1 MYDYFRGRVTWPI
14 RDSTGRALG
23 FGARKLYEDDSIG
36 AKYINTPDTALYR
49 KNQVLYGI
57 DMAKAAIVK
66 KRQVVIVEG
75 YTDVMAMHLAG
86 VDTAIATCGTA
97 FGAEH
102 AKIVRRL
109 IADDSLGAV
118 QLIGPLKVDGQQLSS
133 RIVFTFDG
141 DAAGQKAA
149 IHAFGL
155 DAAFSTQAFVA
166 VADDNLDPC
175 DLRIKRGNEAVR
187 ALIANA
193 EPLYDFVIKTAIGRF
208 DTTYTTGQMGA
219 VKAVAPLIAQIRDR
233 SLLDLYSRKAVRQI
247 GVDLDIMQREVR
259 DARRKLNVRDEDA
272 YAPKR
277 RFAANAA
284 AAEPRMEQGVNP
296 YANPSARKALEHRDA
311 AEQSYYRIDDAVFI
325 CEQQFM
331 ATLIQVPLAVD
342 PTLFASLTLSSFM
355 TPVFRTLF
363 QAIAAAGGLPS
374 TDTPQGLWMHNL
386 TKAGGP
392 MLESVINE
400 LAVMQLPLP
409 PSDADT
415 ERASQQSQEINVQLR
430 KPTDDERRY
439 ASELIIR
446 LLDTGIMRRIGADK
460 RRMAQLPDGAEKIEL
475 LGQITKLET
484 LRKDLQARVFG
495 NNVA

>member
-1 MYDYFRGRVTWPI
+1 M
-14 RDSTGRALG
+14 
-23 FGARKLYEDDSIG
+23 
-36 AKYINTPDTALYR
+36 
-49 KNQVLYGI
+49 
-57 DMAKAAIVK
+57 
-66 KRQVVIVEG
+66 
-75 YTDVMAMHLAG
+75 
-86 VDTAIATCGTA
+86 
-97 FGAEH
+97 
-102 AKIVRRL
+102 
-109 IADDSLGAV
+109 
-118 QLIGPLKVDGQQLSS
+118 
-133 RIVFTFDG
+133 
-141 DAAGQKAA
+141 
-149 IHAFGL
+149 
-155 DAAFSTQAFVA
+155 
-166 VADDNLDPC
+166 
-175 DLRIKRGNEAVR
+175 
-187 ALIANA
+187 
-193 EPLYDFVIKTAIGRF
+193 
-208 DTTYTTGQMGA
+208 
-219 VKAVAPLIAQIRDR
+219 
-233 SLLDLYSRKAVRQI
+233 RQI

-259 DARRKLNVRDEDA
+259 DARRKLQVRDEDA

-277 RFAANAA
+277 RFAGNAGA
-284 AAEPRMEQGVNP
+284 AVEPRMEQGANP

-363 QAIAAAGGLPS
+363 QAVAAAGGLPS
-374 TDTPQGLWMHNL
+374 ADTPQGLWMHNL

-400 LAVMQLPLP
+400 LAVMPLPLP
-409 PSDADT
+409 PSDTDA
-415 ERASQQSQEINVQLR
+415 ERASQQPQEGNVQLR

-446 LLDTGIMRRIGADK
+446 LLDTGIMRKIGADQ

-484 LRKDLQARVFG
+484 LRKDLQTRVFG

>member
-1 MYDYFRGRVTWPI
+1 
-14 RDSTGRALG
+14 
-23 FGARKLYEDDSIG
+23 
-36 AKYINTPDTALYR
+36 
-49 KNQVLYGI
+49 
-57 DMAKAAIVK
+57 MAKAAIVK

-75 YTDVMAMHLAG
+75 YTDVMSMHLAG

-208 DTTYTTGQMGA
+208 DTTYATGQMGA

-277 RFAANAA
+277 RFAANTAA
-284 AAEPRMEQGVNP
+284 AAEPRMDQGANP

-446 LLDTGIMRRIGADK
+446 LLDTGIMRKIGADK